1 MVTGYTKDGKEYKN
15 PKDVKVPLEIC
26 EELQRII
33 DSSDIKGVDVNEQ
46 KSTESV

>member
-26 EELQRII
+26 KQLHQLL
-33 DSSDIKGVDVNEQ
+33 GL
-46 KSTESV
+46 T